1 MIPLPSQL
9 PGRLRSRTHGL
20 GARPGN
26 SVHGIDA
33 SHNPRSR
40 VVDGGREPT
49 VRNIS
54 RSLTPVLRRPYPV
67 PGWRTASTRGR
78 AAHSRQMSWAVA
90 TSIHSPRTFT
100 CPRTRKRTNPRAPL
114 ICPKTGSTIAVRI
127 AYTAPGCGPR
137 LPVHPLADGEGLRGP
152 ATRRRGHGL
161 GVLHLLR
168 GAGQVGVRGHRRT
181 GAFAEIPRVG
191 GEACGRSPGVLRDRR
206 SHGLQVGGIGGLRRH
221 GRRDKD
227 VMRGIDGGLGVLGV
241 HKRPLGVLHDV
252 RVGIRQVVLDAV
264 GRSVAPRR
272 RGSPPPRHGVGMAA
286 GNGGGTYQS
295 ARVSRA
301 RATT

>member
-1 MIPLPSQL
+1 VIPLPSQL
-9 PGRLRSRTHGL
+9 PGRLLSRTHGL

-40 VVDGGREPT
+40 LVDGGREPT

-152 ATRRRGHGL
+152 ATRRRGTGWECFTFSVAL
-161 GVLHLLR
+161 DRSVC
-168 GAGQVGVRGHRRT
+168 GATAVPARSLKYP
-181 GAFAEIPRVG
+181 ASAERRVG
-191 GEACGRSPGVLRDRR
+191 GLPVFSAIAAPMGSRWGPSAGC
-206 SHGLQVGGIGGLRRH
+206 
-221 GRRDKD
+221 
-227 VMRGIDGGLGVLGV
+227 
-241 HKRPLGVLHDV
+241 
-252 RVGIRQVVLDAV
+252 AV
-264 GRSVAPRR
+264 TVA
-272 RGSPPPRHGVGMAA
+272 
-286 GNGGGTYQS
+286 
-295 ARVSRA
+295 
-301 RATT
+301 ATRM

>member
-1 MIPLPSQL
+1 MSGGGPPAG
-9 PGRLRSRTHGL
+9 P

-26 SVHGIDA
+26 SVHDIDG
-33 SHNPRSR
+33 SHNPGSR
-40 VVDGGREPT
+40 VGDGEREPT
-49 VRNIS
+49 VRSIS
-54 RSLTPVLRRPYPV
+54 RSLGPCSPSSV
-67 PGWRTASTRGR
+67 PCPGVEDRLHAGACRTQPTDVV
-78 AAHSRQMSWAVA
+78 AVA

-168 GAGQVGVRGHRRT
+168 GAGQVGVRGHLRT

-206 SHGLQVGGIGGLRRH
+206 SHGLQVGHRRAAPSRSPRQGCDARH
-221 GRRDKD
+221 RR
-227 VMRGIDGGLGVLGV
+227 
-241 HKRPLGVLHDV
+241 RP
-252 RVGIRQVVLDAV
+252 
-264 GRSVAPRR
+264 GRSRRAQTPPRR
-272 RGSPPPRHGVGMAA
+272 PS
-286 GNGGGTYQS
+286 
-295 ARVSRA
+295 
-301 RATT
+301 